1 MNEEDVDMNRGTI
14 IKALKVAPFAL
25 PGDESLYQ
33 SRMLID
39 RSNSESEKLQINHFT
54 LHPGCRTAGGIH
66 KAPYDEVYYVLEG
79 MALLHL
85 DDQVHEIECN
95 DLVFIPGG
103 TFHSLDNK
111 SDTEDFVILAV
122 WPLHPEKGV
131 NEIYDLR
138 IQSWGKSFMLCSPDT
153 DCQGSI

>member
-111 SDTEDFVILAV
+111 SDTRLKDTILGQIIYAV
-122 WPLHPEKGV
+122 FSGYRLPGEHLVPCH
-131 NEIYDLR
+131 
-138 IQSWGKSFMLCSPDT
+138 T
-153 DCQGSI
+153 